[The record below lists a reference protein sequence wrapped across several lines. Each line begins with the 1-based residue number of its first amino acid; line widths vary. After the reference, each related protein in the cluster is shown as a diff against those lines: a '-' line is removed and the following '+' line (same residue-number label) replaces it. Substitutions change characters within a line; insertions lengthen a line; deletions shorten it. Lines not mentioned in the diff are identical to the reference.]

1 MTQITGGRKRK
12 REKKKR
18 SPSPVQNC
26 FVDFD
31 PSGES
36 VASIA
41 VRTACSRYRGEWH
54 YKGQSVARNVFAT
67 TTIKRTTALFSKLEL
82 SDIRWG
88 YRGRAH
94 RWVSKPGRLISS
106 RVHRARAPPLP
117 PATRS
122 SRYVTIFQ
130 LRVANNSSSWP
141 PNFEK
146 MRGGKGAV
154 DLNFEGCY
162 RRGGRFVEVEE
173 REEDGV
179 QVYEWAIVSWMGGL
193 IFERGMKESVKR
205 LLKIAKNLWC
215 TPIYVMGFVRKVNLS
230 NVLSLRIGLTAYFVP
245 V

>member
-12 REKKKR
+12 RGKKKR

-146 MRGGKGAV
+146 MRGGKGGSILISRVVIVEGV
-154 DLNFEGCY
+154 DSLKLKRGRRMECKFMNGQSY
-162 RRGGRFVEVEE
+162 REW
-173 REEDGV
+173 ED
-179 QVYEWAIVSWMGGL
+179 
-193 IFERGMKESVKR
+193 
-205 LLKIAKNLWC
+205 
-215 TPIYVMGFVRKVNLS
+215 
-230 NVLSLRIGLTAYFVP
+230 
-245 V
+245 